1 MNNTSSSSAASS
13 AAATPREHFGSKL
26 GFILAAAGAAV
37 GLGNIWGFPTQVASN
52 GGGAFLLVYLV
63 MIIVVAF
70 PMLVVE
76 MAIGRHGQ
84 ANPVD
89 SMRSLSSNPMAKKL
103 GACVGW
109 IGLAVPCAVL
119 AFYSIV
125 GGWLICFLIGAV
137 LEIAGYAALA
147 DWFKG
152 FSVGRNVFG
161 TIAFYL
167 LTILI
172 VQGGV
177 KQGIE
182 KWSTRLMPSL
192 FVLFALL
199 FVYIMMQQGA
209 MEGLKHYLVPNFEKV
224 WDRKLILAAM
234 GQGFFS
240 LTIGGCSM
248 LIYGSYLSK
257 KEDLPKMAMNVT
269 LVDTSVAFIAGLVV
283 MPAMFVAM
291 QKGVQI
297 YAEDGSL
304 ISSDTLVFT
313 VLPLMFES
321 LGLLGLVFSVVFF
334 LLLTIAALTSSI
346 SMLECPVALVDER
359 LKTGRKKTSW
369 VLGAMIAAFSIF
381 IVFNFGELF
390 GLVAMIATQYLQ
402 PIAALMFCI
411 FGGWVWSRAS
421 KVKELE
427 QGCPDFQLGWFGK
440 VWPLYVKIVCP
451 VLVATVIWA
460 SFG

>member
-1 MNNTSSSSAASS
+1 MNQSDQS
-13 AAATPREHFGSKL
+13 RESFGSRL

-37 GLGNIWGFPTQVASN
+37 GLGNIWGFPTQAASN

-63 MIIVVAF
+63 MILVVAF

-89 SMRSLSSNPMAKKL
+89 SMKSLTNNAVGKHIGGL
-103 GACVGW
+103 VGW
-109 IGLAVPCAVL
+109 IGLSVPSAVL

-125 GGWLICFLIGAV
+125 GGWLICFLLGAV
-137 LEIAGYAALA
+137 TDILGMEAATA
-147 DWFKG
+147 WFKG
-152 FSVGRNVFG
+152 FSVERNLFG
-161 TIAFYL
+161 TILFYV
-167 LTILI
+167 LTVLI

-182 KWSTRLMPSL
+182 KWSTRLMPAL
-192 FVLFALL
+192 FVLFGVL
-199 FVYIMMQQGA
+199 FVYIMLQDGA
-209 MEGLKHYLVPNFEKV
+209 VEGLKHYLIPDFSKIM
-224 WDRKLILAAM
+224 DRKLILAAM

-257 KEDLPKMAMNVT
+257 KENLPKMAMNVT
-269 LVDTSVAFIAGLVV
+269 LVDTAVAFIAGLVV

-304 ISSDTLVFT
+304 LSSDTLVFT
-313 VLPLMFES
+313 VLPLMFDS
-321 LGLLGLVFSVVFF
+321 LGLLGQLFAIVFF
-334 LLLTIAALTSSI
+334 LLLVIAALTSSI
-346 SMLECPVALVDER
+346 SMLECPVALVSER
-359 LKTGRKKTSW
+359 FKTPRTPTSW
-369 VLGAMIAAFSIF
+369 VLGALIAAFSVV
-381 IVFNFGELF
+381 IVYNFGAIF
-390 GLVAMIATQYLQ
+390 GLVVTVATQYLQ
-402 PIAALMFCI
+402 PTAALMFCL
-411 FGGWVWSRAS
+411 FGGWVWSRHS
-421 KVKELE
+421 KFKELK
-427 QGCPDFQLGWFGK
+427 QGFPEFQQSWFGK
-440 VWPLYVKIVCP
+440 VWPLYVKFVCP
-451 VLVATVIWA
+451 VLVVTVIWA

>member
-1 MNNTSSSSAASS
+1 MNQQSSSSRELFSS
-13 AAATPREHFGSKL
+13 RL

-63 MIIVVAF
+63 LIFVVAF

-89 SMRSLSSNPMAKKL
+89 SMRSLTSNPLAKKV
-103 GACVGW
+103 GALTGW
-109 IGLAVPCAVL
+109 IGLSVPSAVL
-119 AFYSIV
+119 GFYSIV
-125 GGWLICFLIGAV
+125 GGWLICFLFGAIADV
-137 LEIAGYAALA
+137 FGLVEIAA
-147 DWFKG
+147 WFKG
-152 FSVGRNVFG
+152 FSVERNVFG
-161 TIAFYL
+161 TVLFYV

-172 VQGGV
+172 VQGGI

-182 KWSTRLMPSL
+182 KWSTRLMPAL

-199 FVYIMMQQGA
+199 FVYIMTQQGA
-209 MEGLKHYLVPNFEKV
+209 LEGLKHYLVPDFEKV

-257 KEDLPKMAMNVT
+257 KENLPKMAMNVT
-269 LVDTSVAFIAGLVV
+269 LVDTAVAFIAGLVV

-304 ISSDTLVFT
+304 LSSDTLVFT
-313 VLPLMFES
+313 VLPLMFDS
-321 LGLLGLVFSVVFF
+321 LGFLGQIFAIVFF

-346 SMLECPVALVDER
+346 SMLEAPVSLVSER
-359 LKTGRKKTSW
+359 FNTARTPTSW
-369 VLGAMIAAFSIF
+369 VIGGLIALFSVV
-381 IVFNFGELF
+381 IVYNFGALF

-402 PIAALMFCI
+402 PIAALMFCL

-427 QGCPDFQLGWFGK
+427 HGCPDFQLGWFGK
-440 VWPLYVKIVCP
+440 VWPAYVKFVCP
-451 VLVATVIWA
+451 VLVVTVIWA

>member
-1 MNNTSSSSAASS
+1 MANT
-13 AAATPREHFGSKL
+13 RENFGSRL
-26 GFILAAAGAAV
+26 GFVLAAAGAAV
-37 GLGNIWGFPTQVASN
+37 GLGNIWGFPTQAASN
-52 GGGAFLLVYLV
+52 GGGAFLMVYLF
-63 MIIVVAF
+63 MILVVAF

-89 SMRSLSSNPMAKKL
+89 SMKSLTENPLGKKVGGL
-103 GACVGW
+103 VGW
-109 IGLAVPCAVL
+109 IGLSVPSAVL

-125 GGWLICFLIGAV
+125 GGWLICFLLGAITELFGFASV
-137 LEIAGYAALA
+137 AQ
-147 DWFKG
+147 WFKG
-152 FSVGRNVFG
+152 FSVERNLFG
-161 TIAFYL
+161 TLVFYV

-182 KWSTRLMPSL
+182 KWSTRLMPAL

-199 FVYIMMQQGA
+199 FVYIMMQSGA
-209 MEGLKHYLVPNFEKV
+209 VEGLKHYLIPDFEKI

-257 KEDLPKMAMNVT
+257 KENLPKMAMNVT
-269 LVDTSVAFIAGLVV
+269 LVDTAVAFIAGLVV
-283 MPAMFVAM
+283 LPAMFVAM

-304 ISSDTLVFT
+304 LSSDTLVFT

-321 LGLLGLVFSVVFF
+321 LGLLGQLFAIIFF

-346 SMLECPVALVDER
+346 SMLECPVALVSER
-359 LKTGRKKTSW
+359 LESKRSTTSW
-369 VLGAMIAAFSIF
+369 ILGGLIALFSVV

-390 GLVAMIATQYLQ
+390 GLVAMVATQYLQ
-402 PIAALMFCI
+402 PTAALMFCL
-411 FGGWVWSRAS
+411 FGGWVWNRHS
-421 KVKELE
+421 KIKELE
-427 QGCPDFQLGWFGK
+427 LGNPDFQLGWFGK
-440 VWPLYVKIVCP
+440 IWPAYVKFVCP

>member
-1 MNNTSSSSAASS
+1 MVQSGMAQTDNVQA
-13 AAATPREHFGSKL
+13 REHFGSRL

-37 GLGNIWGFPTQVASN
+37 GLGNIWGFPTQAASN
-52 GGGAFLLVYLV
+52 GGGAFLLVYLI
-63 MIIVVAF
+63 MIFVVAF

-84 ANPVD
+84 ANSID
-89 SMRSLSSNPMAKKL
+89 SMRSLHSHPMAKNI
-103 GACVGW
+103 GSMVGW
-109 IGLAVPCAVL
+109 VGLSVPCAVL

-125 GGWLICFLIGAV
+125 GGWLICFLFAAVCDLAGLGA
-137 LEIAGYAALA
+137 LSA
-147 DWFKG
+147 WFKG
-152 FSVGRNVFG
+152 FSIERNLLG
-161 TIAFYL
+161 TVIFYV

-182 KWSTRLMPSL
+182 KWSTRLMPAL
-192 FVLFALL
+192 FLLFALL
-199 FVYIMMQQGA
+199 FIYIMTQAGA
-209 MEGLKHYLVPNFEKV
+209 MEGLKHYLVPDFAKIM
-224 WDRKLILAAM
+224 DRKLILAAM

-257 KEDLPKMAMNVT
+257 KENLPKMAMNVT
-269 LVDTSVAFIAGLVV
+269 LVDTAVAFIAGLVV
-283 MPAMFVAM
+283 LPAMFVAM

-304 ISSDTLVFT
+304 LSSDTLVFT

-321 LGLLGLVFSVVFF
+321 LGLLGQLFAVVFF

-346 SMLECPVALVDER
+346 SMLECPVALVGER
-359 LKTGRKKTSW
+359 FGTGRTATSW
-369 VLGAMIAAFSIF
+369 WLGGAIALVSVVVVYHFSA
-381 IVFNFGELF
+381 LF

-402 PIAALMFCI
+402 PMAALMFCL
-411 FGGWVWSRAS
+411 FGGWVWSRQG
-421 KVKELE
+421 KVRELE
-427 QGCPDFQLGWFGK
+427 QGYPEFSLGWFGK
-440 VWPLYVKIVCP
+440 VWPVYVKFVCP
-451 VLVATVIWA
+451 LLVATVIWA
-460 SFG
+460 SF

>member
-1 MNNTSSSSAASS
+1 MSQSAQSRESFSS
-13 AAATPREHFGSKL
+13 RL

-37 GLGNIWGFPTQVASN
+37 GLGNIWGFPTQAASN

-63 MIIVVAF
+63 MILIVAF

-76 MAIGRHGQ
+76 MAIGRYGQ

-89 SMRSLSSNPMAKKL
+89 SMKSLTSNSL
-103 GACVGW
+103 GKTVGGLVGW
-109 IGLAVPCAVL
+109 IGLSVPSAVL

-125 GGWLICFLIGAV
+125 GGWLICFLLGAIADLTG
-137 LEIAGYAALA
+137 LEAAKVWL
-147 DWFKG
+147 KG
-152 FSVGRNVFG
+152 FSVERNLLG
-161 TIAFYL
+161 TLIFYA

-182 KWSTRLMPSL
+182 KWSTRLMPAL
-192 FVLFALL
+192 FVLFGLL
-199 FVYIMMQQGA
+199 FIYIIMQEGA
-209 MEGLKHYLVPNFEKV
+209 IEGLKHYLVPDFSKI
-224 WDRKLILAAM
+224 WDRKLLLAAM

-257 KEDLPKMAMNVT
+257 KENLPKMAMHVT
-269 LVDTSVAFIAGLVV
+269 LVDTAVAFIAGLVV
-283 MPAMFVAM
+283 LPAMFVAM

-304 ISSDTLVFT
+304 LSSDTLVFT
-313 VLPLMFES
+313 VLPLMFDS
-321 LGLLGLVFSVVFF
+321 LGLFGQLFSVVFF

-346 SMLECPVALVDER
+346 SMLECPVALVSER
-359 LKTGRKKTSW
+359 FNTRRTATSW
-369 VLGAMIAAFSIF
+369 VLGGLIASFSVV
-381 IVFNFGELF
+381 IVYNFGALF
-390 GLVAMIATQYLQ
+390 GLVATVATQYLQ
-402 PIAALMFCI
+402 PIAALMFCL
-411 FGGWVWSRAS
+411 FGGWVWNRHARI
-421 KVKELE
+421 KELE
-427 QGCPDFQLGWFGK
+427 QGYPEFQLGWFGK
-440 VWPLYVKIVCP
+440 LWPLYVKFVCP
-451 VLVATVIWA
+451 VLVTTVIWA

>member
-1 MNNTSSSSAASS
+1 MNQQSSSSRELFSS
-13 AAATPREHFGSKL
+13 RL

-63 MIIVVAF
+63 LIFVVAF

-89 SMRSLSSNPMAKKL
+89 SMRSLTSNPLAKKV
-103 GACVGW
+103 GALTGW
-109 IGLAVPCAVL
+109 IGLSVPSAVL
-119 AFYSIV
+119 GFYSIV
-125 GGWLICFLIGAV
+125 GGWLICFLFGAIADV
-137 LEIAGYAALA
+137 LGLVEIAA
-147 DWFKG
+147 WFKG
-152 FSVGRNVFG
+152 FSVERNVFG
-161 TIAFYL
+161 TVLFYV

-172 VQGGV
+172 VQGGI

-182 KWSTRLMPSL
+182 KWSTRLMPAL

-199 FVYIMMQQGA
+199 FVYIMTQQGA
-209 MEGLKHYLVPNFEKV
+209 VEGLKHYLVPDFEKV

-257 KEDLPKMAMNVT
+257 KENLPKMAMNVT
-269 LVDTSVAFIAGLVV
+269 LVDTAVAFIAGLVV

-304 ISSDTLVFT
+304 LSSDTLVFT
-313 VLPLMFES
+313 VLPLMFDS
-321 LGLLGLVFSVVFF
+321 LGFLGQIFAIVFF

-346 SMLECPVALVDER
+346 SMLEAPVSLVSER
-359 LKTGRKKTSW
+359 FNTARTPTSW
-369 VLGAMIAAFSIF
+369 VIGALIALFSIV
-381 IVFNFGELF
+381 IVYNFGTLF

-402 PIAALMFCI
+402 PIAALMFCL

-440 VWPLYVKIVCP
+440 VWPAYVKFVCP
-451 VLVATVIWA
+451 VLVVTVIWA

>member
-1 MNNTSSSSAASS
+1 MVAKDNSES
-13 AAATPREHFGSKL
+13 REHFGSRL

-37 GLGNIWGFPTQVASN
+37 GLGNIWGFPTQAASN

-63 MIIVVAF
+63 MILVVAF

-89 SMRSLSSNPMAKKL
+89 SMRALTPNRVMKKL
-103 GACVGW
+103 GATVGW
-109 IGLAVPCAVL
+109 IGLSVPSMVL

-125 GGWLICFLIGAV
+125 GGWLICFLLGAITEILG
-137 LEIAGYAALA
+137 LEFATKWLQ
-147 DWFKG
+147 G
-152 FSVGRNVFG
+152 FSVERNLFG
-161 TIAFYL
+161 TLAFYV

-182 KWSTRLMPSL
+182 KWSTRLMPAL
-192 FVLFALL
+192 FVLFGLL
-199 FVYIMMQQGA
+199 FVYIMTQSGA
-209 MEGLKHYLVPNFEKV
+209 TEGLKHYLVPDFSKV
-224 WDRKLILAAM
+224 MNGKLILAAM

-257 KEDLPKMAMNVT
+257 KENLPKMAMHVT

-291 QKGVQI
+291 HKGVQI
-297 YAEDGSL
+297 YAEDGTL
-304 ISSDTLVFT
+304 LSSDTLVFT
-313 VLPLMFES
+313 VLPLMFDS
-321 LGLLGLVFSVVFF
+321 LGLLGQVFAIVFF
-334 LLLTIAALTSSI
+334 TLLTIAALTSSI
-346 SMLECPVALVDER
+346 SMLECPVALVSER
-359 LKTGRKKTSW
+359 LGTKRSSTSW
-369 VLGAMIAAFSIF
+369 ILGGLIALFSTV
-381 IVFNFGELF
+381 IVFNFGHLF
-390 GLVAMIATQYLQ
+390 GLVATVATQYLQ
-402 PIAALMFCI
+402 PVAALLFCV
-411 FGGWVWSRAS
+411 FGGWVWNRSS
-421 KVKELE
+421 KIKELE
-427 QGCPDFQLGWFGK
+427 QGCPDFTLGWFGK
-440 VWPLYVKIVCP
+440 LWPVYVKFVCP

-460 SFG
+460 SFS

>member
-1 MNNTSSSSAASS
+1 MAQTNNTQ
-13 AAATPREHFGSKL
+13 TREHFGSRL

-37 GLGNIWGFPTQVASN
+37 GLGNIWGFPTQAASN

-63 MIIVVAF
+63 MILVVAF

-76 MAIGRHGQ
+76 MAIGRYGQ

-89 SMRSLSSNPMAKKL
+89 SMRSLTSNPLGKKV
-103 GACVGW
+103 GATVGW
-109 IGLAVPCAVL
+109 IGLSVPSAVL

-125 GGWLICFLIGAV
+125 GGWLICFLLGAITDV
-137 LEIAGYAALA
+137 LGFELA
-147 DWFKG
+147 TAWFKG
-152 FSVGRNVFG
+152 FSVERNLFG
-161 TIAFYL
+161 TIAFYV
-167 LTILI
+167 LTVLI

-182 KWSTRLMPSL
+182 KWSTRLMPAL
-192 FVLFALL
+192 FVLFGLL
-199 FVYIMMQQGA
+199 FIYIMTQSGA
-209 MEGLKHYLVPNFEKV
+209 IEGLKHYLIPDFEKV
-224 WDRKLILAAM
+224 MDRKLILAAM

-257 KEDLPKMAMNVT
+257 KENLPKMAMNVT
-269 LVDTSVAFIAGLVV
+269 LVDTAVAFIAGLVV

-291 QKGVQI
+291 QKGVHI

-304 ISSDTLVFT
+304 LSSDTLVFT
-313 VLPLMFES
+313 VLPLMFDS
-321 LGLLGLVFSVVFF
+321 LGLLGQLFAIVFF

-346 SMLECPVALVDER
+346 SMLECPVALVSER
-359 LKTGRKKTSW
+359 FNTKRKTTSW
-369 VLGAMIAAFSIF
+369 VLAGLIALFSIVIVYNFGAM
-381 IVFNFGELF
+381 FGA
-390 GLVAMIATQYLQ
+390 VATVATQYLQ
-402 PIAALMFCI
+402 PAAALLFCL
-411 FGGWVWSRAS
+411 FGGWVWSRNS

-427 QGCPDFQLGWFGK
+427 QGYPEFTQSWFGK
-440 VWPLYVKIVCP
+440 VWPIYVKFVCP

>member
-1 MNNTSSSSAASS
+1 MSSTSSA
-13 AAATPREHFGSKL
+13 PREHFGSRL

-37 GLGNIWGFPTQVASN
+37 GLGNIWGFPTQAASN

-63 MIIVVAF
+63 MIFIVAF

-89 SMRSLSSNPMAKKL
+89 SMKSLTQHPIGKTAGGL
-103 GACVGW
+103 VGW

-125 GGWLICFLIGAV
+125 GGWLICFLLGA
-137 LEIAGYAALA
+137 LAEIANLQQAAEWL
-147 DWFKG
+147 KG
-152 FSVGRNVFG
+152 FSIDRNVFG
-161 TIAFYL
+161 TVVFYL
-167 LTILI
+167 FTVLI

-199 FVYIMMQQGA
+199 FIYIMMQQGA
-209 MEGLKHYLVPNFEKV
+209 VEGLKHYLIPDFEKV

-257 KEDLPKMAMNVT
+257 KENLPKMAMNVT
-269 LVDTSVAFIAGLVV
+269 LVDTAVAFIAGLVV

-304 ISSDTLVFT
+304 LSSDTLVFT

-321 LGLLGLVFSVVFF
+321 LGLLGLIFSVVFF

-359 LKTGRKKTSW
+359 FHTGRKKTSW
-369 VLGAMIAAFSIF
+369 VLGTVIALFSIY
-381 IVFNFGELF
+381 IVFNFADMF
-390 GLVAMIATQYLQ
+390 GLVAMVATQYLQ
-402 PIAALMFCI
+402 PIAALLFCL
-411 FGGWVWSRAS
+411 FGGWVWSRAG
-421 KVKELE
+421 KIKELE

-440 VWPLYVKIVCP
+440 IWPLYVKFVCP
-451 VLVATVIWA
+451 ILVMTVIWA

>member
-1 MNNTSSSSAASS
+1 MAQGINGQN
-13 AAATPREHFGSKL
+13 RENFGSRL

-37 GLGNIWGFPTQVASN
+37 GLGNIWGFPTQAASN

-63 MIIVVAF
+63 MILIVAF

-89 SMRSLSSNPMAKKL
+89 SMRALTKHPSGKRL
-103 GACVGW
+103 GAAVGW
-109 IGLAVPCAVL
+109 IGLSVPSAVL

-125 GGWLICFLIGAV
+125 GGWLICFLLGAV
-137 LEIAGYAALA
+137 TEIIGLDSLTA
-147 DWFKG
+147 WFKG
-152 FSVGRNVFG
+152 FSVERNLFG
-161 TIAFYL
+161 TLAFYV

-182 KWSTRLMPSL
+182 KWSTRLMPAL
-192 FVLFALL
+192 FVLFAAL
-199 FVYIMMQQGA
+199 FIYIMTQHGA
-209 MEGLKHYLVPNFEKV
+209 VEGLKHYLIPDFEKV
-224 WDRKLILAAM
+224 MDRQLILAAM

-257 KEDLPKMAMNVT
+257 RENLPKMAMNVT
-269 LVDTSVAFIAGLVV
+269 LVDTAVAFIAGLVV

-291 QKGVQI
+291 QKGVEI

-304 ISSDTLVFT
+304 LSSDTLVFT
-313 VLPLMFES
+313 VLPLMFDS
-321 LGLLGLVFSVVFF
+321 LGLLGQLFAIVFF

-346 SMLECPVALVDER
+346 SMLECPVALVSER
-359 LKTGRKKTSW
+359 FNSKRTSTSW
-369 VLGAMIAAFSIF
+369 VLGGLIALFSVV
-381 IVFNFGELF
+381 IVYNFAALF
-390 GLVAMIATQYLQ
+390 GLVATVATQYLQ
-402 PIAALMFCI
+402 PIAALLFCL
-411 FGGWVWSRAS
+411 FGGWVWSRHS
-421 KVKELE
+421 KIKELE
-427 QGCPDFQLGWFGK
+427 QGYPEFTQGWFGK
-440 VWPLYVKIVCP
+440 LWPLYVKFVCP
-451 VLVATVIWA
+451 LLVVTVIWA

>member
-1 MNNTSSSSAASS
+1 MHLMSSNRESFSS
-13 AAATPREHFGSKL
+13 RL

-37 GLGNIWGFPTQVASN
+37 GLGNIWGFPTQAASN

-63 MIIVVAF
+63 MILVVAF

-89 SMRSLSSNPMAKKL
+89 SMRSLTSNPLGKKF
-103 GACVGW
+103 GAFVGW
-109 IGLAVPCAVL
+109 IGLSVPSAVL
-119 AFYSIV
+119 MFYSIV
-125 GGWLICFLIGAV
+125 GGWLICFLLGAMANVIGLHDV
-137 LEIAGYAALA
+137 SE
-147 DWFKG
+147 WFKG
-152 FSVGRNVFG
+152 FSIERNLLG
-161 TIAFYL
+161 TIIFYV

-172 VQGGV
+172 VQGGI
-177 KQGIE
+177 KDGIE
-182 KWSTRLMPSL
+182 KWSTRLMPAL
-192 FVLFALL
+192 FILFGLL

-209 MEGLKHYLVPNFEKV
+209 VEGLKHYLIPDFEKV
-224 WDRKLILAAM
+224 MDKKLILAAM

-257 KEDLPKMAMNVT
+257 KENLPKMAMNVT
-269 LVDTSVAFIAGLVV
+269 LVDTAVAFIAGLVV

-304 ISSDTLVFT
+304 LSSDTLVFT
-313 VLPLMFES
+313 VLPMMFDS
-321 LGLLGLVFSVVFF
+321 LGLFGDLFAIVFF

-346 SMLECPVALVDER
+346 SMLECSVSLVSER
-359 LKTGRKKTSW
+359 FETKRTPTSW
-369 VLGAMIAAFSIF
+369 VLGLLIAAFSVV

-390 GLVAMIATQYLQ
+390 GLVAMVATQYLQ
-402 PIAALMFCI
+402 PVAALLFCV
-411 FGGWVWSRAS
+411 FGGWVWSRHS
-421 KVKELE
+421 KIKELE
-427 QGCPDFQLGWFGK
+427 QGYPEFQQGFFGK
-440 VWPLYVKIVCP
+440 IWPLYVKFVCP
-451 VLVATVIWA
+451 ILVITVLWA
-460 SFG
+460 SF

>member
-1 MNNTSSSSAASS
+1 MNGQ
-13 AAATPREHFGSKL
+13 RENFGSRI
-26 GFILAAAGAAV
+26 GFVLAAAGAAV
-37 GLGNIWGFPTQVASN
+37 GLGNIWGFPTQAASN
-52 GGGAFLLVYLV
+52 GGGAFLLVYLF
-63 MIIVVAF
+63 MILVVAF

-76 MAIGRHGQ
+76 MAIGRYGQ

-89 SMRSLSSNPMAKKL
+89 SMKSLTTNPL
-103 GACVGW
+103 GKTVGGLVGW
-109 IGLAVPCAVL
+109 IGLSVPSLVL

-125 GGWLICFLIGAV
+125 GGWLICFLLGAIFDV
-137 LEIAGYAALA
+137 VGMTAASE
-147 DWFKG
+147 WFKG
-152 FSVGRNVFG
+152 FSVERNLFG
-161 TIAFYL
+161 TITFYV

-182 KWSTRLMPSL
+182 KWSTRLMPAL
-192 FVLFALL
+192 FVLFGVL
-199 FVYIMMQQGA
+199 FIYIMTQQGA
-209 MEGLKHYLVPNFEKV
+209 VEGLKHYLVPDFEKMF
-224 WDRKLILAAM
+224 DRKLILAAM

-257 KEDLPKMAMNVT
+257 KENLPKMAMSVT
-269 LVDTSVAFIAGLVV
+269 LVDTAVAFIAGLVV

-291 QKGVQI
+291 QKGVEI
-297 YAEDGSL
+297 YAKDGSL
-304 ISSDTLVFT
+304 LSSDTLVFT

-321 LGLLGLVFSVVFF
+321 LGFLGQLFAIVFF

-346 SMLECPVALVDER
+346 SMLECPVALVSER
-359 LKTGRKKTSW
+359 FETKRTPTSW
-369 VLGAMIAAFSIF
+369 VLGGLIAALSIV

-402 PIAALMFCI
+402 PIAALMFCL
-411 FGGWVWSRAS
+411 FGGWVWNRNA
-421 KVKELE
+421 KMKELE
-427 QGCPDFQLGWFGK
+427 QGCPEFRQGLFGK
-440 VWPLYVKIVCP
+440 VWPVYVKFVCP
-451 VLVATVIWA
+451 VLVVTVIWA

>member
-1 MNNTSSSSAASS
+1 
-13 AAATPREHFGSKL
+13 
-26 GFILAAAGAAV
+26 
-37 GLGNIWGFPTQVASN
+37 
-52 GGGAFLLVYLV
+52 
-63 MIIVVAF
+63 
-70 PMLVVE
+70 
-76 MAIGRHGQ
+76 
-84 ANPVD
+84 
-89 SMRSLSSNPMAKKL
+89 
-103 GACVGW
+103 
-109 IGLAVPCAVL
+109 VPCAVL

-125 GGWLICFLIGAV
+125 GGWLICFL
-137 LEIAGYAALA
+137 LAALCEIIGLFDA
-147 DWFKG
+147 ALWFKG
-152 FSVGRNVFG
+152 FSVERNVFG
-161 TIAFYL
+161 TVAFYL

-192 FVLFALL
+192 FVLFGLL

-209 MEGLKHYLVPNFEKV
+209 LQGLKHYLIPDFEKV

-257 KEDLPKMAMNVT
+257 KENLPQMAMKVT
-269 LVDTSVAFIAGLVV
+269 LVDTAVAFIAGLVV

-297 YAEDGSL
+297 YAEDGTL
-304 ISSDTLVFT
+304 LSSDTLVFT

-321 LGLLGLVFSVVFF
+321 LGFVGLVFSVVFF

-359 LKTGRKKTSW
+359 IQVGRKKTSW
-369 VLGAMIAAFSIF
+369 ALGALIALFSVY
-381 IVFNFGELF
+381 IVYNFADLF
-390 GLVAMIATQYLQ
+390 GLVAMVATQYLQ
-402 PIAALMFCI
+402 PVAALLFCL
-411 FGGWVWSRAS
+411 FGGWIWSREG
-421 KVKELE
+421 KIKELE

-440 VWPLYVKIVCP
+440 VWPWYVKFVCP
-451 VLVATVIWA
+451 ILVITVIWA